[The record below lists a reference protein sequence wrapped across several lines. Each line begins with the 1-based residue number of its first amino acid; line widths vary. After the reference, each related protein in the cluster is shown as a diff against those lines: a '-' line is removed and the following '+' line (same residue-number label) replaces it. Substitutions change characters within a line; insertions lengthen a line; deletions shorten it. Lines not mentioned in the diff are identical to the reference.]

1 MKTVIIGA
9 KGQLGSDLRNALF
22 GNIIPYDHEQI
33 DVRNLASLEA
43 ACERDRPNIIVNTA
57 AFHDVDKCE
66 IEKDLAYRVNV
77 EGAANVAKMAK
88 KFDAILV
95 HISTD
100 YVFGLNQNNNVP
112 YTEEDMPAPCN
123 FYGMTKHWGEEIIRA
138 TISEHFIIRTC
149 GLYGNTD
156 KNFIAT
162 MIKLAQQKKPIHVV
176 ADQFCSPTATR
187 DVADCLSSL
196 IFTGLYGTYNV
207 TNTGVIS
214 WYDFAVTIFEVCKKL
229 GEIDIR
235 PCNSTYFNRVAQR
248 PSFSALDNTKI
259 QDSHV
264 QCQLPSIEMGLI
276 HYLAYQYKTIFS
288 IEAVRE
294 LFGDGGTGDEEKQE
308 DGEDE

>member
-33 DVRNLASLEA
+33 DVRNLTSLEA

-77 EGAANVAKMAK
+77 EGAENVAKMAK

-123 FYGMTKHWGEEIIRA
+123 FYGMTKHWGEQVIRA
-138 TISEHFIIRTC
+138 IIPEHFIIRTC

-162 MIKLAQQKKPIHVV
+162 MIKLAQQKKSIYVV

-235 PCNSTYFNRVAQR
+235 PCNSAYFNRVAQR

-264 QCQLPSIEMGLI
+264 PCQLPSIEMGLI
-276 HYLAYQYKTIFS
+276 HYLAYQYKAIFS

-294 LFGDGGTGDEEKQE
+294 LFGDGGTGDEEKR
-308 DGEDE
+308 EDEEDE